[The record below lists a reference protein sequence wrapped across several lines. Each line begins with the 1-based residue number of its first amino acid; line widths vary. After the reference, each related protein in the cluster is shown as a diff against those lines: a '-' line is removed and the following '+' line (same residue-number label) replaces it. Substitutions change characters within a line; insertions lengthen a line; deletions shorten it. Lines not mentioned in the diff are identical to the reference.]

1 MGKTR
6 YFYDFEQGKYFTI
19 DDIKAEYNTLI
30 EDEFFA
36 EDYPHFADYLNACH
50 ISENGTLKEV
60 HFLIESTSERA
71 MGNAYFDGEK
81 ILLCDGGI
89 MQIMQALREIEK
101 DFDEYRNI
109 HNYEADRLQRE
120 GYPVYSCVRI

>member
-1 MGKTR
+1 MKKTR
-6 YFYDFEQGKYFTI
+6 YFYDFEHGEYFTI
-19 DDIKAEYNTLI
+19 DDIKAEYNSMI

-36 EDYPHFADYLNACH
+36 VEYPCFADYLNACQT
-50 ISENGTLKEV
+50 SQNGTLKEV

-109 HNYEADRLQRE
+109 RNCEADRLQRE

>member
-1 MGKTR
+1 MEKTR
-6 YFYDFEQGKYFTI
+6 YFYDFEHGEYFTI

-36 EDYPHFADYLNACH
+36 EDYPRFTDYLNACQ
-50 ISENGTLKEV
+50 IWENGTLKEV

-101 DFDEYRNI
+101 DFDEYRKI
-109 HNYEADRLQRE
+109 HNCEADRLQRE